1 MWVGPG
7 KGKLRG
13 LILNLK
19 QKRRRAYVR
28 ACVLKT
34 NENLAFNN
42 NSLDMYM

>member
-34 NENLAFNN
+34 NEKF
-42 NSLDMYM
+42 SF